1 MEDEAVVGVVA
12 VMAVAA
18 EVAGPHVQLH
28 VALEGTPGGDDDGIA
43 EVRAGAAPSQAAVD
57 HLQGLAANHG
67 QSLGRKTLA
76 LPEVSE
82 IALG

>member
-1 MEDEAVVGVVA
+1 VVA

-18 EVAGPHVQLH
+18 EVAGPQVQLY

-43 EVRAGAAPSQAAVD
+43 EVRAGAAPAQAAVD
-57 HLQGLAANHG
+57 HLQRLAANQG
-67 QSLGRKTLA
+67 QSLGRETLA